1 MCEPHAAGEW
11 RDSPSK
17 SCAHDHQNA
26 TASTTRMSA
35 EKATITRPSHS
46 QSSAISPI
54 SPPNSPPRP
63 CCGFQPLQHQS
74 MDVLAS
80 QLGSSSL
87 DHYQHDSSLSSA
99 RLPTAA
105 LSPVSLPDDECVDF
119 HSLLSQQDSGSM
131 ELDAEDDDNLALENG
146 QDSPSSSSKASAP
159 PSTITIDPA
168 ALLEAPRLVSR
179 TIYRPSPN
187 GGFEV
192 DEGYCE
198 DDDDFSWLQPPVSL
212 RSAGTPDGIR
222 KRYELGFRRSADAA
236 SRCRNTIHS
245 VPRMRRRDKKKSRH
259 AQSAGSS
266 SKDRS
271 DSKVLRTVTSTQ

>member
-1 MCEPHAAGEW
+1 
-11 RDSPSK
+11 
-17 SCAHDHQNA
+17 
-26 TASTTRMSA
+26 MSA
-35 EKATITRPSHS
+35 EKATTTRPNHS
-46 QSSAISPI
+46 KSPVISPI
-54 SPPNSPPRP
+54 SPPNSPPTP
-63 CCGFQPLQHQS
+63 CCGFEPFKHQS

-80 QLGSSSL
+80 QLGNSSL
-87 DHYQHDSSLSSA
+87 DHYQYNSSLSSA
-99 RLPTAA
+99 SLPAAA
-105 LSPVSLPDDECVDF
+105 LSPVSLPDDECVNVQ
-119 HSLLSQQDSGSM
+119 SLLGQQDSGSM
-131 ELDAEDDDNLALENG
+131 ELDAEDDNSAAPKNR
-146 QDSPSSSSKASAP
+146 QDSPSSSSKALVP
-159 PSTITIDPA
+159 PSTTIIDPA
-168 ALLEAPRLVSR
+168 ALLEAPTPVSG

-259 AQSAGSS
+259 AQSAGGS

-271 DSKVLRTVTSTQ
+271 GSKAPQMIASMQ

>member
-1 MCEPHAAGEW
+1 
-11 RDSPSK
+11 
-17 SCAHDHQNA
+17 
-26 TASTTRMSA
+26 
-35 EKATITRPSHS
+35 
-46 QSSAISPI
+46 
-54 SPPNSPPRP
+54 
-63 CCGFQPLQHQS
+63 

-87 DHYQHDSSLSSA
+87 DHYQYDSSLSSA
-99 RLPTAA
+99 PLTAAA
-105 LSPVSLPDDECVDF
+105 LSPVSLPDDECVNVQ
-119 HSLLSQQDSGSM
+119 SLLTQQDSGSM
-131 ELDAEDDDNLALENG
+131 ELDAEGDNSATPENR
-146 QDSPSSSSKASAP
+146 QNSPNSSSKALAP
-159 PSTITIDPA
+159 PSSIIIDPA
-168 ALLEAPRLVSR
+168 ALLEAPRPISR

-198 DDDDFSWLQPPVSL
+198 DDDDFSWLQPPLSL

-245 VPRMRRRDKKKSRH
+245 VPRMRRRDKKKGRH
-259 AQSAGSS
+259 AQPTGSS

-271 DSKVLRTVTSTQ
+271 DSKAPQMVTSTQ